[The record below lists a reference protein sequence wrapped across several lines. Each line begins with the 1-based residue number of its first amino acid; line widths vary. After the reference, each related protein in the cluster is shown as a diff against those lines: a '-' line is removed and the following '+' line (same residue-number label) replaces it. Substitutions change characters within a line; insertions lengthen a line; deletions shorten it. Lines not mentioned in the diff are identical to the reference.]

1 MAQYKVLFLSCLFGS
16 KSKPACAGFGI
27 EKIMA
32 EKKKSTNAFT
42 DHSRALRAKTA
53 TARRAAIIESG
64 GMRIDLLLLPAPA
77 QALREEMSR
86 SGRAATAVISDLL
99 LTLAE
104 KK

>member
-27 EKIMA
+27 GKIMA

-53 TARRAAIIESG
+53 TERRAAIIESG
-64 GMRIDLLLLPAPA
+64 GMRIDLLLLPGPA
-77 QALREEMSR
+77 QALRDEMTR
-86 SGRAATAVISDLL
+86 TGETATEVIGRKLL
-99 LTLAE
+99 E
-104 KK
+104 K